1 MEFKTFIEIIEGS
14 NTPLCVTSRLEL
26 LKGLVERKDY
36 HPEDNTYVH
45 IQIVTDRLFQTGDI
59 DLILAGICHDLFK
72 HDTLE
77 LNPRT
82 GIMYSPLHDKAVA
95 EFILVDKDIR
105 EWITSLGG
113 DVDTVMNLCKDHMR
127 FHRFDEMQKKKQKEF
142 ISRPHWEKLKFL
154 GAADNMLEDF
164 DINNI
169 EKSYKWDSYREA
181 RLKEEALENS
191 KAFSELKKIRMEPVY
206 VPDHKTFLEIFG
218 GLDL

>member
-1 MEFKTFIEIIEGS
+1 MKFKTFTEIIEGS

-59 DLILAGICHDLFK
+59 DLVLSGICHDLFK

-82 GIMYSPLHDKAVA
+82 GLMYSPTHDKAVA
-95 EFILVDKDIR
+95 GFISVDNDIR
-105 EWITSLGG
+105 EWIISLGG

-127 FHRFDEMQKKKQKEF
+127 FHRFDEMQEKKQKEF
-142 ISRPHWEKLKFL
+142 ITRPHWEKLKFL

-181 RLKEEALENS
+181 RLKEEALETS
-191 KAFSELKKIRMEPVY
+191 KAFSEIKKIKKYPVY
-206 VPDHKTFLEIFG
+206 VHDHKTFLEIFG